1 MDAGGARLILPGF
14 IQQLQEMIRGLSQAD
29 GVELLRRAFIDANK
43 SHVFCYRLSDEVESR
58 CIMYANPHG
67 LTDRSTGTSVMTM
80 KITAKLF
87 RLIWVELDGQNQ
99 QLYQEVKKECFRE
112 IVGQSMEKLLDVA
125 LSLSDAG
132 WSADPPLAILD
143 ALVDVLYNIKD
154 LPFSRT
160 ELIPNELH
168 CVVAHIFYKMV
179 VDLRGIIGATTD
191 DMHSSRES
199 TIHTST
205 VLLVRFLEFFYR
217 NGEMMQ
223 SVLGTGYCTIELTMI
238 NIWVSKLLRDSE
250 IMFPAKT
257 FHIKGQ
263 RHIFVLN
270 NIFYVYQMKCRPG
283 GFLSDMELESLWSL
297 IHQYMKCYLDEYW
310 VPFVTYLDGVSLKT
324 PCRSSMDKFIK
335 GFFSIRDSHMT
346 WKVRT
351 ELKQILREEIVEL
364 IVPKYEIFLRILQE
378 ENPDLRW
385 PCWSKGTWRAK
396 SEKPVYYTAGW
407 LEQVIRGLFER

>member
-223 SVLGTGYCTIELTMI
+223 
-238 NIWVSKLLRDSE
+238 
-250 IMFPAKT
+250 
-257 FHIKGQ
+257 
-263 RHIFVLN
+263 
-270 NIFYVYQMKCRPG
+270 
-283 GFLSDMELESLWSL
+283 
-297 IHQYMKCYLDEYW
+297 
-310 VPFVTYLDGVSLKT
+310 
-324 PCRSSMDKFIK
+324 
-335 GFFSIRDSHMT
+335 
-346 WKVRT
+346 
-351 ELKQILREEIVEL
+351 
-364 IVPKYEIFLRILQE
+364 
-378 ENPDLRW
+378 
-385 PCWSKGTWRAK
+385 
-396 SEKPVYYTAGW
+396 
-407 LEQVIRGLFER
+407 